1 MAGPDPRR
9 PPEEALVAALKEV
22 VAMLGEQQQRIAE
35 LATTVEALTELVV
48 ELDVELANIDQ
59 TVFGDQRQALR
70 NQSRRARFQA
80 SRAAARTEKL
90 LRAREN

>member
-1 MAGPDPRR
+1 
-9 PPEEALVAALKEV
+9 
-22 VAMLGEQQQRIAE
+22 MLGEQQQRIAE
-35 LATTVEALTELVV
+35 LATTVEALTERVV

-90 LRAREN
+90 LRRAGELMDSGTLSSLDPRLDGD